1 MIFVTVGTHE
11 QPFNRLVKYVDGM
24 KAEGIFTED
33 IIIQTGFST
42 YEPKYCDWKKLFS
55 FQEIYSLVNNA
66 RVIVTHGGPSS
77 FMMPLQLG
85 KIPIVVPR
93 LKRFGEHVNDHQLEF
108 AKAVVERQGNILLV
122 EEFGQLKEMIINYE
136 SIVSSMSANLISNNA
151 RFNEKFSNLVN
162 HLIYSNNRDKK

>member
-1 MIFVTVGTHE
+1 
-11 QPFNRLVKYVDGM
+11 
-24 KAEGIFTED
+24 
-33 IIIQTGFST
+33 
-42 YEPKYCDWKKLFS
+42 
-55 FQEIYSLVNNA
+55 
-66 RVIVTHGGPSS
+66 
-77 FMMPLQLG
+77 MMPLQLG

-162 HLIYSNNRDKK
+162 QLIYSNNRDKK